1 MTTQGTFHVLGS
13 TLSALETSLVQTTT
27 PSDPCGPQPRQAYTP
42 HIGWPEQPTPQIA
55 LACSVEEG
63 DTRPGAELRHPVKY
77 GAFTFPYR

>member
-1 MTTQGTFHVLGS
+1 MTTQGAFHVLGS
-13 TLSALETSLVQTTT
+13 AETGSQTRTRLNHYT
-27 PSDPCGPQPRQAYTP
+27 RDPCGPQPRQAYTP

-77 GAFTFPYR
+77 GAFTFP